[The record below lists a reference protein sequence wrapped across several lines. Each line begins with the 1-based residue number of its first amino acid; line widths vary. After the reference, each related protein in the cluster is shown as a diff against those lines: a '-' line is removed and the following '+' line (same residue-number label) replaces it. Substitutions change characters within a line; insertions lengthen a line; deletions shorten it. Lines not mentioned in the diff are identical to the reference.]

1 MLENNSTQLSLDR
14 LRTSSI
20 NKSSTAQ
27 NIMGQ
32 KKEVDNGLLGSSS
45 SSSSMPILNDTKA
58 LIISK
63 INNIDKLKDEEVES
77 LIDMIR
83 NLYHHS
89 VGKPQ

>member
-1 MLENNSTQLSLDR
+1 
-14 LRTSSI
+14 
-20 NKSSTAQ
+20 
-27 NIMGQ
+27 MGQ

-45 SSSSMPILNDTKA
+45 SSSSMPILDDTKA

-63 INNIDKLKDEEVES
+63 INNIDKLKYEEVES